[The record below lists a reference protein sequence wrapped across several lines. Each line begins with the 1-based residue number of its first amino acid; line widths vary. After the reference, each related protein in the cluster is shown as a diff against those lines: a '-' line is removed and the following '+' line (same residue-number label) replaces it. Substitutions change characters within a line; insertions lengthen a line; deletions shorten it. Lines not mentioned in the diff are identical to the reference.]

1 MVINLIVVFL
11 SFFQINQENH
21 LGSIERISS
30 DINKLIDLDSKI
42 EILAEGFD
50 WSEGPV
56 WSKKLNSILF
66 SDVPKNVIYKWNEKE
81 GLSVFSTEA
90 W

>member
-1 MVINLIVVFL
+1 MVINLIILFL
-11 SFFQINQENH
+11 SFFQINQEKN

-56 WSKKLNSILF
+56 WSKKLNSIL
-66 SDVPKNVIYKWNEKE
+66 
-81 GLSVFSTEA
+81 
-90 W
+90 